1 MTTPINS
8 RKCESAL
15 KHIQDVVRSILETTS
30 WQDAVRSISWPHTIY
45 LGELEEQQELRSA
58 YDDAVTQYNHA
69 VTIAKSLAAKYQIKK
84 SAFERKNESF
94 KATGQINLSRLANYK
109 TSDEIFHNKLNVRQA
124 SNHGLV
130 VILDISK
137 SMRSKIKFL
146 AMQFLITAL
155 YSKYAKIN
163 SEIYAFTS
171 KDKAIEIMP
180 LVDRSTSI
188 AKIRELFFSM
198 HISNITENSYKMH
211 LLRCHSSADEL
222 QILGTHRKIQNVSL
236 FAGRMGSTPLT
247 QAKIFA
253 YHRAMHMKSL
263 GIENVSVTFVT
274 DGDATDSHAAGT
286 GTSTITCPYSRR
298 AFNIN
303 RSNVLQTF
311 NKMMRLQNIK
321 VFNIFVTKTGN
332 RRCDLRDTILNYCAG
347 LDVDSTLIEKVN
359 ALQTE
364 NDAIAVEELLGYNIF
379 YAITCNPK
387 EDKRKS
393 KNTKAILE
401 KTLKEVKAF
410 SVLGEHL
417 NTTVCQDFS

>member
-15 KHIQDVVRSILETTS
+15 KHIQDVVQTTPMMDVLLS
-30 WQDAVRSISWPHTIY
+30 LPLSRTSY
-45 LGELEEQQELRSA
+45 LEEHQELRSA

-124 SNHGLV
+124 GNHGLV
-130 VILDISK
+130 VILDISQ
-137 SMRSKIKFL
+137 SMHGKIKFL

-171 KDKAIEIMP
+171 RNKVIEIMP
-180 LVDRSTSI
+180 LVDQSTSI

-198 HISNITENSYKMH
+198 HISNITENSYI
-211 LLRCHSSADEL
+211 LTDIADA
-222 QILGTHRKIQNVSL
+222 GKIQNTSL
-236 FAGRMGSTPLT
+236 FAERMGSTPLT

-253 YHRAMHMKSL
+253 YHRAMRMKSL

-274 DGDATDSHAAGT
+274 DGDATDSHAASG
-286 GTSTITCPYSRR
+286 TITCPYSRR

-321 VFNIFVTKTGN
+321 VFNIFVAKTCRQRN
-332 RRCDLRDTILNYCAG
+332 LRDTILNYCAG
-347 LDVDSTLIEKVN
+347 LDVDSALIEKVN
-359 ALQTE
+359 ALQAE
-364 NDAIAVEELLGYNIF
+364 NDAIAVEELVGYNVF
-379 YAITCNPK
+379 YAISCNPK
-387 EDKRKS
+387 ENKRES
-393 KNTKAILE
+393 KNAKAILE
-401 KTLKEVKAF
+401 KTLKEVRAF

>member
-15 KHIQDVVRSILETTS
+15 KHIQDV
-30 WQDAVRSISWPHTIY
+30 ARSISWPTNTTY
-45 LGELEEQQELRSA
+45 QQELHSA

-130 VILDISK
+130 VILDISR
-137 SMRSKIKFL
+137 SMRGKIEFL

-171 KDKAIEIMP
+171 RDKDIEIMP
-180 LVDRSTSI
+180 LVDLSTSI

-198 HISNITENSYKMH
+198 HISNITEDRHKMQ
-211 LLRCHSSADEL
+211 LLHSRSSADKLTDIIGAE
-222 QILGTHRKIQNVSL
+222 KIQNVSL
-236 FAGRMGSTPLT
+236 FAGRMGNTPLT

-274 DGDATDSHAAGT
+274 DGEATDSIGAIG
-286 GTSTITCPYSRR
+286 GGTITCPYSRR

-303 RSNVLQTF
+303 ASNVLQTF
-311 NKMMRLQNIK
+311 NTMMRLQNIK
-321 VFNIFVTKTGN
+321 VFNIFVTRTGGKGGRN
-332 RRCDLRDTILNYCAG
+332 LRNTILNYFDG
-347 LDVDSTLIEKVN
+347 LDVDSALIEKVN

-364 NDAIAVEELLGYNIF
+364 NDAIAVEELLGYNVF

-387 EDKRKS
+387 ENKRES

>member
-1 MTTPINS
+1 MTTLINS
-8 RKCESAL
+8 RKCESTL
-15 KHIQDVVRSILETTS
+15 KHIQDVLLSLPLSRTPYI
-30 WQDAVRSISWPHTIY
+30 
-45 LGELEEQQELRSA
+45 EEHQELRSA

-124 SNHGLV
+124 GNHGLV
-130 VILDISK
+130 VILDISQ
-137 SMRSKIKFL
+137 SMYSKIKFL

-171 KDKAIEIMP
+171 INKDIEIMP
-180 LVDRSTSI
+180 LVDQSTSI

-198 HISNITENSYKMH
+198 HISNITETENSYK
-211 LLRCHSSADEL
+211 LTVIADV
-222 QILGTHRKIQNVSL
+222 GKIQNTSL
-236 FAGRMGSTPLT
+236 FGRRMGSTPLT

-274 DGDATDSHAAGT
+274 DGEATDLHAASG
-286 GTSTITCPYSRR
+286 GGTITCPYSRR

-303 RSNVLQTF
+303 ESNVLQTF

-321 VFNIFVTKTGN
+321 VFNIFVAKTSRQRN
-332 RRCDLRDTILNYCAG
+332 LRDTILNYCAG
-347 LDVDSTLIEKVN
+347 LDVDSALIEKVN
-359 ALQTE
+359 ALQAE
-364 NDAIAVEELLGYNIF
+364 NDAIAVEELVGYNVF
-379 YAITCNPK
+379 YAISCNPK
-387 EDKRKS
+387 ENKRES
-393 KNTKAILE
+393 KNVKAILE

-417 NTTVCQDFS
+417 NATVCQDFS

>member
-8 RKCESAL
+8 RKCESTL
-15 KHIQDVVRSILETTS
+15 KHIQDVLLSLPLSRTPYI
-30 WQDAVRSISWPHTIY
+30 
-45 LGELEEQQELRSA
+45 EEHQELRSA

-124 SNHGLV
+124 GNHGLV
-130 VILDISK
+130 VILDISQ
-137 SMRSKIKFL
+137 SMCGKLKFL

-171 KDKAIEIMP
+171 INKDIEIMP
-180 LVDRSTSI
+180 LVDQSTSI

-198 HISNITENSYKMH
+198 HISNITENSYI
-211 LLRCHSSADEL
+211 LTNIADA
-222 QILGTHRKIQNVSL
+222 GKIQNTSL

-253 YHRAMHMKSL
+253 YHRAMRMKSL

-274 DGDATDSHAAGT
+274 DGEATDLYAASG
-286 GTSTITCPYSRR
+286 GGTITCPYSRR

-303 RSNVLQTF
+303 ESNVLQTF

-321 VFNIFVTKTGN
+321 VFNIFVAKTSRQRN
-332 RRCDLRDTILNYCAG
+332 LRDTILNYCAG
-347 LDVDSTLIEKVN
+347 LDVDSALIEKVN
-359 ALQTE
+359 ALQAE
-364 NDAIAVEELLGYNIF
+364 NDAIAVEELVGYNVF
-379 YAITCNPK
+379 YAISCNPK
-387 EDKRKS
+387 ENKRES
-393 KNTKAILE
+393 KNVKAILE

-417 NTTVCQDFS
+417 NATVCQDFS

>member
-8 RKCESAL
+8 RKCESTL
-15 KHIQDVVRSILETTS
+15 KHIQDVLLSLPLSSTRYI
-30 WQDAVRSISWPHTIY
+30 
-45 LGELEEQQELRSA
+45 EEHQELRSA

-124 SNHGLV
+124 GNHGLV
-130 VILDISK
+130 VILDISQ
-137 SMRSKIKFL
+137 SMYSKIKFL

-171 KDKAIEIMP
+171 INKDIEIMP
-180 LVDRSTSI
+180 LVDQSTSI

-198 HISNITENSYKMH
+198 HISNITETENSYK
-211 LLRCHSSADEL
+211 LTVIADV
-222 QILGTHRKIQNVSL
+222 GKIQNTSL
-236 FAGRMGSTPLT
+236 FGRRMGSTPLT

-274 DGDATDSHAAGT
+274 DGEATDLHAASG
-286 GTSTITCPYSRR
+286 GGTITCPYSRR

-303 RSNVLQTF
+303 ESNVLQTF

-321 VFNIFVTKTGN
+321 VFNIFVAKTSRQRN
-332 RRCDLRDTILNYCAG
+332 LRDTILNYCAG
-347 LDVDSTLIEKVN
+347 LDVDSALIEKVN
-359 ALQTE
+359 ALQAE
-364 NDAIAVEELLGYNIF
+364 NDAIAVEELVGYNVF
-379 YAITCNPK
+379 YAISCNPK
-387 EDKRKS
+387 ENKRES
-393 KNTKAILE
+393 KNVKAILQ

-417 NTTVCQDFS
+417 NATVCQDFS

>member
-15 KHIQDVVRSILETTS
+15 KHIQDVVRSI
-30 WQDAVRSISWPHTIY
+30 SWPHTSY
-45 LGELEEQQELRSA
+45 LEEQQELRSA

-130 VILDISK
+130 VILDISQ
-137 SMRSKIKFL
+137 SMRGKIDFL

-171 KDKAIEIMP
+171 RDKNIEIMP
-180 LVDRSTSI
+180 LVDQSTSI

-198 HISNITENSYKMH
+198 HISNITENSYKLQ
-211 LLRCHSSADEL
+211 LLRSHSSADKL
-222 QILGTHRKIQNVSL
+222 TDITDAGKIQNTSL

-253 YHRAMHMKSL
+253 YHRAMHMKLL

-274 DGDATDSHAAGT
+274 DGKATDSNAANGGGT
-286 GTSTITCPYSRR
+286 IMCPYSRR

-303 RSNVLQTF
+303 GSNVLQTF

-321 VFNIFVTKTGN
+321 VFNIFVAKTGRQCN
-332 RRCDLRDTILNYCAG
+332 LRDTILNYCAG
-347 LDVDSTLIEKVN
+347 LDVDSALIEKVN

-364 NDAIAVEELLGYNIF
+364 NDAIAVEELLGYNVF

-387 EDKRKS
+387 ENKRES

>member
-15 KHIQDVVRSILETTS
+15 KHIQDVVQTTPMMDVLRSLPLSHTS
-30 WQDAVRSISWPHTIY
+30 Y
-45 LGELEEQQELRSA
+45 LEEHQELRSA

-124 SNHGLV
+124 GNHGLV
-130 VILDISK
+130 VILDISQ
-137 SMRSKIKFL
+137 SMHGKIKFL

-171 KDKAIEIMP
+171 RNKDIEIMP
-180 LVDRSTSI
+180 LVDQSTSI
-188 AKIRELFFSM
+188 ANIRELFFSM
-198 HISNITENSYKMH
+198 HISNITENSYI
-211 LLRCHSSADEL
+211 LANIADA
-222 QILGTHRKIQNVSL
+222 GKIQNTSL
-236 FAGRMGSTPLT
+236 FAERMGSTPLT

-253 YHRAMHMKSL
+253 YHRAMRMKSL

-274 DGDATDSHAAGT
+274 DGDATDSHRASG
-286 GTSTITCPYSRR
+286 TITCPYSRR

-321 VFNIFVTKTGN
+321 VFNIFVAKTCRQRN
-332 RRCDLRDTILNYCAG
+332 LRDTILNYCAG
-347 LDVDSTLIEKVN
+347 LDVDSALIEKVN
-359 ALQTE
+359 ALQSE
-364 NDAIAVEELLGYNIF
+364 NDAIAVEELVGYNVF
-379 YAITCNPK
+379 YAISCNPK
-387 EDKRKS
+387 ENKRES
-393 KNTKAILE
+393 KNAKAILE

>member
-15 KHIQDVVRSILETTS
+15 KHIQDVVQTTPMMDVLLS
-30 WQDAVRSISWPHTIY
+30 LPMYHASYR
-45 LGELEEQQELRSA
+45 EEHQELRSA

-94 KATGQINLSRLANYK
+94 KATGQINRSRLANYK

-124 SNHGLV
+124 GNHGLV
-130 VILDISK
+130 VILDISQ
-137 SMRSKIKFL
+137 SMHGKIKFL

-171 KDKAIEIMP
+171 RNKDIEIMP
-180 LVDRSTSI
+180 LVDQSTSI

-198 HISNITENSYKMH
+198 HISNITENQYA
-211 LLRCHSSADEL
+211 LANIADA
-222 QILGTHRKIQNVSL
+222 GKIQNTSL
-236 FAGRMGSTPLT
+236 FAERMGSTPLT

-253 YHRAMHMKSL
+253 YHRAMRMKSL

-274 DGDATDSHAAGT
+274 DGEATDSRAAKG
-286 GTSTITCPYSRR
+286 GTITCPYSRR

-303 RSNVLQTF
+303 HSNVLQTL

-321 VFNIFVTKTGN
+321 VFNIFVAKTCRQRN
-332 RRCDLRDTILNYCAG
+332 LRDTILNYCAG
-347 LDVDSTLIEKVN
+347 LDVDSALIEKVN
-359 ALQTE
+359 ALRAE
-364 NDAIAVEELLGYNIF
+364 NDAIAVEELMGYNVF
-379 YAITCNPK
+379 YAISCNPK
-387 EDKRKS
+387 ENKRES
-393 KNTKAILE
+393 KNVKAILE

>member
-15 KHIQDVVRSILETTS
+15 KHIQDVVRSIS
-30 WQDAVRSISWPHTIY
+30 WHHSSYR
-45 LGELEEQQELRSA
+45 EEQQELRSA

-137 SMRSKIKFL
+137 SMRGKIKFL

-171 KDKAIEIMP
+171 RYKDIEIMP
-180 LVDRSTSI
+180 LVDRSTPI

-198 HISNITENSYKMH
+198 HISNITENSYKLW
-211 LLRCHSSADEL
+211 LLHTHSSADKL
-222 QILGTHRKIQNVSL
+222 SDITDARKIQNVSL

-274 DGDATDSHAAGT
+274 DGHATDSNAASGGGGT
-286 GTSTITCPYSRR
+286 ATTITCPYSRR

-303 RSNVLQTF
+303 SSNVLQTF

-321 VFNIFVTKTGN
+321 VFNIFVTETCN
-332 RRCDLRDTILNYCAG
+332 RRCDLRDTILTYCAG

-387 EDKRKS
+387 EDKRAS

>member
-15 KHIQDVVRSILETTS
+15 KHIQDV
-30 WQDAVRSISWPHTIY
+30 ARSISWPTNTTY
-45 LGELEEQQELRSA
+45 QQELHSA

-130 VILDISK
+130 VILDISR
-137 SMRSKIKFL
+137 SMRGKIDFL

-171 KDKAIEIMP
+171 RDKDIEIMP
-180 LVDRSTSI
+180 LVDLSTSI

-198 HISNITENSYKMH
+198 HISNITEDRHKMQ
-211 LLRCHSSADEL
+211 LLHSRSSADKL
-222 QILGTHRKIQNVSL
+222 TDIIGAGKIQNVSL
-236 FAGRMGSTPLT
+236 FAGRMGNTPLT

-274 DGDATDSHAAGT
+274 DGEATDSIGAIG
-286 GTSTITCPYSRR
+286 GGTITCPYSRR

-303 RSNVLQTF
+303 ASNVLQTF
-311 NKMMRLQNIK
+311 NAMMRLQNIK
-321 VFNIFVTKTGN
+321 VFNIFVTRTGGN
-332 RRCDLRDTILNYCAG
+332 RRCNLRDTILNYCDG
-347 LDVDSTLIEKVN
+347 LDVDSALIEKVN

-364 NDAIAVEELLGYNIF
+364 NDAISVEELLGYNVF

-387 EDKRKS
+387 ENKRES

>member
-15 KHIQDVVRSILETTS
+15 KHIQDVVRSIS
-30 WQDAVRSISWPHTIY
+30 WRHSTY
-45 LGELEEQQELRSA
+45 REEQQELRSA

-69 VTIAKSLAAKYQIKK
+69 VTIAKQLAAKYQIKK

-94 KATGQINLSRLANYK
+94 KATGQINLARLANYK

-137 SMRSKIKFL
+137 SMRGKIKFL

-171 KDKAIEIMP
+171 RDKDIEIMP

-198 HISNITENSYKMH
+198 HISNITEYSYKLW
-211 LLRCHSSADEL
+211 LLHSHPSADKL
-222 QILGTHRKIQNVSL
+222 TDITDAGKIQNVSL

-274 DGDATDSHAAGT
+274 DGHATDSNAARRYGT
-286 GTSTITCPYSRR
+286 TTTITCPYSRR

-303 RSNVLQTF
+303 SSNVLQTF

-321 VFNIFVTKTGN
+321 VFNIFVTTTDKH
-332 RRCDLRDTILNYCAG
+332 RCDLRDTILNYCAG
-347 LDVDSTLIEKVN
+347 LDVDSTLIGKVN
-359 ALQTE
+359 VLQTE
-364 NDAIAVEELLGYNIF
+364 NDAIAVEELLGYNVF
-379 YAITCNPK
+379 YAISCNPK

>member
-15 KHIQDVVRSILETTS
+15 KHIQDVVQTTPMRDVLLS
-30 WQDAVRSISWPHTIY
+30 LPLSRTSY
-45 LGELEEQQELRSA
+45 LEEHQELRSA

-109 TSDEIFHNKLNVRQA
+109 TSNEIFHNKLNVRQA
-124 SNHGLV
+124 GNHGLV
-130 VILDISK
+130 VILDISH
-137 SMRSKIKFL
+137 SMQGKIKFL

-171 KDKAIEIMP
+171 VNKDIEIMP
-180 LVDRSTSI
+180 LVDQSTSI

-198 HISNITENSYKMH
+198 HISNITENPYE
-211 LLRCHSSADEL
+211 LTDIADA
-222 QILGTHRKIQNVSL
+222 GKIQNTSL
-236 FAGRMGSTPLT
+236 FAERMGTTPLT

-253 YHRAMHMKSL
+253 YHRAMRMKSL

-274 DGDATDSHAAGT
+274 DGEATDSHAASG
-286 GTSTITCPYSRR
+286 GGTITCPYSRR

-303 RSNVLQTF
+303 GSNVLQTL

-321 VFNIFVTKTGN
+321 VFNIFVAKTCRQRN
-332 RRCDLRDTILNYCAG
+332 LRDTILYYCAG
-347 LDVDSTLIEKVN
+347 LDVDSALIEKVN
-359 ALQTE
+359 ALQAE
-364 NDAIAVEELLGYNIF
+364 NDAIAVEELVGYNVF
-379 YAITCNPK
+379 YAISCNPK
-387 EDKRKS
+387 ENKRES
-393 KNTKAILE
+393 KNAKAILE

>member
-15 KHIQDVVRSILETTS
+15 KHIQDVVQTTPMMDALRSLPLSHTS
-30 WQDAVRSISWPHTIY
+30 Y
-45 LGELEEQQELRSA
+45 LEEHQELRSA

-124 SNHGLV
+124 GNHGLV
-130 VILDISK
+130 VILDISQ
-137 SMRSKIKFL
+137 SMHGKIKFL

-171 KDKAIEIMP
+171 RNKDIEIMP
-180 LVDRSTSI
+180 LVDQSTSI

-198 HISNITENSYKMH
+198 HISNITENSY
-211 LLRCHSSADEL
+211 
-222 QILGTHRKIQNVSL
+222 ILTNIVDAGKIQNTSL
-236 FAGRMGSTPLT
+236 FAERMGSTPLT

-253 YHRAMHMKSL
+253 YHRAMRMKSL

-274 DGDATDSHAAGT
+274 DGDATDSHRASG
-286 GTSTITCPYSRR
+286 TITCPYSRR

-321 VFNIFVTKTGN
+321 VFNIFVAKTCRQRN
-332 RRCDLRDTILNYCAG
+332 LRDTILNYCAG
-347 LDVDSTLIEKVN
+347 LDVDSALIEKVN
-359 ALQTE
+359 ALQSE
-364 NDAIAVEELLGYNIF
+364 NDAIAVEELVGYNVF
-379 YAITCNPK
+379 YAISCNPK
-387 EDKRKS
+387 ENKRES
-393 KNTKAILE
+393 KNAKAILE

>member
-15 KHIQDVVRSILETTS
+15 KHIQDVVRSIS
-30 WQDAVRSISWPHTIY
+30 WYHISY
-45 LGELEEQQELRSA
+45 REEQQELRSA
-58 YDDAVTQYNHA
+58 YNDAVSAYNHA

-130 VILDISK
+130 VILDISR
-137 SMRSKIKFL
+137 SMRGKIKFL

-171 KDKAIEIMP
+171 RNKDIEIMP

-198 HISNITENSYKMH
+198 HISNITENSHKLW
-211 LLRCHSSADEL
+211 LLCNHPSADKL
-222 QILGTHRKIQNVSL
+222 TDITDAGKMQNVSL
-236 FAGRMGSTPLT
+236 FAWRMGSTPLI

-274 DGDATDSHAAGT
+274 DGHATDSHHAASGGGT
-286 GTSTITCPYSRR
+286 TITCPYSRR

-303 RSNVLQTF
+303 GSNVLQTF

-321 VFNIFVTKTGN
+321 VFNIFVTTTDN
-332 RRCDLRDTILNYCAG
+332 RRHDLRDTILNYCAG

-359 ALQTE
+359 AIQTE
-364 NDAIAVEELLGYNIF
+364 KNDAIAVEELFGYNIF

-387 EDKRKS
+387 ENKRES
-393 KNTKAILE
+393 KNAKAILE

>member
-15 KHIQDVVRSILETTS
+15 KHIQDV
-30 WQDAVRSISWPHTIY
+30 ARSISWPTNTTY
-45 LGELEEQQELRSA
+45 QQELHSA

-130 VILDISK
+130 VILDISR
-137 SMRSKIKFL
+137 SMRGKIDFL

-171 KDKAIEIMP
+171 RDKDIEIMP
-180 LVDRSTSI
+180 LVDLSTSI

-198 HISNITENSYKMH
+198 HISNITEDRHKMQ
-211 LLRCHSSADEL
+211 LLHSRSSADKL
-222 QILGTHRKIQNVSL
+222 TDIIGAGKIQNVSL
-236 FAGRMGSTPLT
+236 FAGRMGNTPLT

-274 DGDATDSHAAGT
+274 DGEATDSIGAIG
-286 GTSTITCPYSRR
+286 GGTITCPYSRR

-303 RSNVLQTF
+303 ASNVLQTF
-311 NKMMRLQNIK
+311 NAMMRLQNIK
-321 VFNIFVTKTGN
+321 VFNIFVTRTGGN
-332 RRCDLRDTILNYCAG
+332 RRCNLRDTILNYCDG
-347 LDVDSTLIEKVN
+347 LDVDSALIEKVN

-364 NDAIAVEELLGYNIF
+364 NDAIAVEELLGYNVF

-387 EDKRKS
+387 ENKRES

>member
-15 KHIQDVVRSILETTS
+15 KHIQDVVLSTS
-30 WQDAVRSISWPHTIY
+30 WHHISY
-45 LGELEEQQELRSA
+45 REEQQELRSA
-58 YDDAVTQYNHA
+58 YDDAVTQYNRA
-69 VTIAKSLAAKYQIKK
+69 MTIAKSLAAKYQIKK

-130 VILDISK
+130 VILDISR
-137 SMRSKIKFL
+137 SMRDKIKFL

-171 KDKAIEIMP
+171 EINARDKDIEIMP

-198 HISNITENSYKMH
+198 HISNITENSHKLW
-211 LLRCHSSADEL
+211 LLRDHSSADKL
-222 QILGTHRKIQNVSL
+222 TDITDAGKIQNVSL

-274 DGDATDSHAAGT
+274 DGHATDSNTASCGGT
-286 GTSTITCPYSRR
+286 TTITCPYSRR

-303 RSNVLQTF
+303 GSNVLKTF

-321 VFNIFVTKTGN
+321 VFNIFVTTTHN
-332 RRCDLRDTILNYCAG
+332 HRRNLRDAILIYCAG

-359 ALQTE
+359 NALQKE
-364 NDAIAVEELLGYNIF
+364 NDAIAVEELLDYNIF

-387 EDKRKS
+387 EGKRES

>member
-15 KHIQDVVRSILETTS
+15 KHIQDVVQTTPMRDVLLS
-30 WQDAVRSISWPHTIY
+30 LPLSYTSY
-45 LGELEEQQELRSA
+45 LEEHQELRSA

-124 SNHGLV
+124 GNHGLV
-130 VILDISK
+130 VILDIST
-137 SMRSKIKFL
+137 SMHSKIKFL

-171 KDKAIEIMP
+171 STSRNKDIKIMP
-180 LVDRSTSI
+180 LVDQSTPI

-198 HISNITENSYKMH
+198 HISNITENSYE
-211 LLRCHSSADEL
+211 LTAIADA
-222 QILGTHRKIQNVSL
+222 GKIQNTSL

-253 YHRAMHMKSL
+253 YHRAMRMKSL
-263 GIENVSVTFVT
+263 GIESVSVTFVT
-274 DGDATDSHAAGT
+274 DGEATDSRAARG
-286 GTSTITCPYSRR
+286 GGTITCPYSRR

-303 RSNVLQTF
+303 ASNVLQTF

-321 VFNIFVTKTGN
+321 VFNIFVAKTCSQRN
-332 RRCDLRDTILNYCAG
+332 LRDTILNYCAG
-347 LDVDSTLIEKVN
+347 LDVDSALIEKVN
-359 ALQTE
+359 ALQAE
-364 NDAIAVEELLGYNIF
+364 NDAIAVEELVDYNVF
-379 YAITCNPK
+379 YAISCNPK
-387 EDKRKS
+387 ENKRES
-393 KNTKAILE
+393 KNAKAILE

>member
-15 KHIQDVVRSILETTS
+15 KHIQDV
-30 WQDAVRSISWPHTIY
+30 ARSISWPTNTTY
-45 LGELEEQQELRSA
+45 QQELHSA

-130 VILDISK
+130 VILDISR
-137 SMRSKIKFL
+137 SMRGKIEFL

-171 KDKAIEIMP
+171 RDKDIEIMP
-180 LVDRSTSI
+180 LVDLSTSI

-198 HISNITENSYKMH
+198 HISNITEDRHKMQ
-211 LLRCHSSADEL
+211 LLHSRSSADKLTDIIGAE
-222 QILGTHRKIQNVSL
+222 KIQNVSL
-236 FAGRMGSTPLT
+236 FAGRMGNTPLT

-274 DGDATDSHAAGT
+274 DGEATDSIGAIG
-286 GTSTITCPYSRR
+286 GGTITCPYSRR

-303 RSNVLQTF
+303 ASNVLQTF
-311 NKMMRLQNIK
+311 NTMMRLQNIK
-321 VFNIFVTKTGN
+321 VFNIFVTRTGGKGGRN
-332 RRCDLRDTILNYCAG
+332 LRDTILNYFDG
-347 LDVDSTLIEKVN
+347 LDVDSALIEKVN

-364 NDAIAVEELLGYNIF
+364 NDAIAVEELLGYNVF

-387 EDKRKS
+387 ENKRES

>member
-1 MTTPINS
+1 MNKVTSMTTPINS

-15 KHIQDVVRSILETTS
+15 KHIQDVVRSIS
-30 WQDAVRSISWPHTIY
+30 WDHVSHR
-45 LGELEEQQELRSA
+45 EEQQELRSA

-130 VILDISK
+130 VILDISH
-137 SMRSKIKFL
+137 SMRGKIKFL

-171 KDKAIEIMP
+171 RDKDIEIMP
-180 LVDRSTSI
+180 LVDRSTPI

-198 HISNITENSYKMH
+198 HISNITENSHKLW
-211 LLRCHSSADEL
+211 LLHSHSSADKL
-222 QILGTHRKIQNVSL
+222 TDIADAGKIQNVSL

-274 DGDATDSHAAGT
+274 DGHATDSHAASAG
-286 GTSTITCPYSRR
+286 GTITCPYSRR

-303 RSNVLQTF
+303 SSNVLQTF

-321 VFNIFVTKTGN
+321 VFNIFVTKTSN
-332 RRCDLRDTILNYCAG
+332 RRCDLRDTILTYCAG
-347 LDVDSTLIEKVN
+347 LNVDSTLIEKVN
-359 ALQTE
+359 ALQKE
-364 NDAIAVEELLGYNIF
+364 NDAIAVEELLDYNVF
-379 YAITCNPK
+379 YAISCNPK
-387 EDKRKS
+387 EGKRES

>member
-15 KHIQDVVRSILETTS
+15 KHIQDVVRSI
-30 WQDAVRSISWPHTIY
+30 SWPHTSY
-45 LGELEEQQELRSA
+45 LKEQQELRSA

-94 KATGQINLSRLANYK
+94 KATGQINLSRLANYR

-137 SMRSKIKFL
+137 SMRSKIDFL

-171 KDKAIEIMP
+171 RNNDIDIMP
-180 LVDRSTSI
+180 LVDQSTSI

-198 HISNITENSYKMH
+198 RISNITEDRYKLR
-211 LLRCHSSADEL
+211 LLHGHSSADKL
-222 QILGTHRKIQNVSL
+222 TDIIGAGKIQNTSL
-236 FAGRMGSTPLT
+236 FAERMGSTPLT

-274 DGDATDSHAAGT
+274 DGLATDSNAASGGGT
-286 GTSTITCPYSRR
+286 IMCPYSRR

-303 RSNVLQTF
+303 GSNVLQTF

-321 VFNIFVTKTGN
+321 VFNIFVAKTGRYCN
-332 RRCDLRDTILNYCAG
+332 LRDTILIYCAG
-347 LDVDSTLIEKVN
+347 LDVDSALIEKVN

-364 NDAIAVEELLGYNIF
+364 NDAIAVEELLGYNVF

-387 EDKRKS
+387 ENKRES

>member
-15 KHIQDVVRSILETTS
+15 KHIQDVVRSE
-30 WQDAVRSISWPHTIY
+30 SWPHNLY
-45 LGELEEQQELRSA
+45 YQEQHELRSA

-69 VTIAKSLAAKYQIKK
+69 MTIAKSLAAKYQIKK

-94 KATGQINLSRLANYK
+94 KASGQINRSRLANYK

-130 VILDISK
+130 VILDISH
-137 SMRSKIKFL
+137 SMEDKINFL

-155 YSKYAKIN
+155 YSKYAKIS

-171 KDKAIEIMP
+171 RDGNIEIMP
-180 LVDRSTSI
+180 LVDPSTSI

-198 HISNITENSYKMH
+198 HISNITENSYKRY
-211 LLRCHSSADEL
+211 LLQGHPSADKL
-222 QILGTHRKIQNVSL
+222 SYITDAATIQNTSL
-236 FAGRMGSTPLT
+236 FAGRMGSTPLI

-274 DGDATDSHAAGT
+274 DGEATDSNYNIG
-286 GTSTITCPYSRR
+286 GTITCPYSRR

-303 RSNVLQTF
+303 DSNVLQTF

-321 VFNIFVTKTGN
+321 VFNIFVTERGKRGCN
-332 RRCDLRDTILNYCAG
+332 LRNTILSYCAG
-347 LDVDSTLIEKVN
+347 LDVDSALIEKVN
-359 ALQTE
+359 ALETE
-364 NDAIAVEELLGYNIF
+364 NDAIAVEELLDYNVF
-379 YAITCNPK
+379 YAITFNPK
-387 EDKRKS
+387 EDKRGS
-393 KNTKAILE
+393 KNAKAILE
-401 KTLKEVKAF
+401 KTLKEVRAF

>member
-15 KHIQDVVRSILETTS
+15 KHIQDVVQTTPMMDVLRSLPLSRTS
-30 WQDAVRSISWPHTIY
+30 Y
-45 LGELEEQQELRSA
+45 LEEHQELRSA

-124 SNHGLV
+124 GNHGLV
-130 VILDISK
+130 VILDISQ
-137 SMRSKIKFL
+137 SMQGKIKFL

-171 KDKAIEIMP
+171 RHKDIEIMP
-180 LVDRSTSI
+180 LVDQSTPI

-198 HISNITENSYKMH
+198 HISNITENPYY
-211 LLRCHSSADEL
+211 LRNIADA
-222 QILGTHRKIQNVSL
+222 GKIQNTSL
-236 FAGRMGSTPLT
+236 FADRMGTTPLT

-253 YHRAMHMKSL
+253 YHRAMRMKSL
-263 GIENVSVTFVT
+263 GIENVSVTFLT
-274 DGDATDSHAAGT
+274 DGKATDSCAVRG
-286 GTSTITCPYSRR
+286 GGTITCPYSRR

-321 VFNIFVTKTGN
+321 VFNIFVAKTSRQLN
-332 RRCDLRDTILNYCAG
+332 LRNIILNYCAG
-347 LDVDSTLIEKVN
+347 LDVDSALIEKVN
-359 ALQTE
+359 ALQAE
-364 NDAIAVEELLGYNIF
+364 NDAIAVEELVGYNVF
-379 YAITCNPK
+379 YAISCNPK
-387 EDKRKS
+387 ENKRES
-393 KNTKAILE
+393 KNAKAILE

>member
-15 KHIQDVVRSILETTS
+15 KHIQDVVQTTPMMDVLLS
-30 WQDAVRSISWPHTIY
+30 LPLSRTSY
-45 LGELEEQQELRSA
+45 LEEHQELRSA

-124 SNHGLV
+124 GNHGLV
-130 VILDISK
+130 VILDISQ
-137 SMRSKIKFL
+137 SMHGKIKFL

-171 KDKAIEIMP
+171 RNKDIEIMP
-180 LVDRSTSI
+180 LVDQSTSI

-198 HISNITENSYKMH
+198 HISNITENSY
-211 LLRCHSSADEL
+211 
-222 QILGTHRKIQNVSL
+222 ILTNIVDAGKIQNTSL
-236 FAGRMGSTPLT
+236 FAERMGSTPLT

-253 YHRAMHMKSL
+253 YHRAMRMKSL

-274 DGDATDSHAAGT
+274 DGDATDSHRASG
-286 GTSTITCPYSRR
+286 TITCPYSRR

-321 VFNIFVTKTGN
+321 VFNIFVAKTCRQRN
-332 RRCDLRDTILNYCAG
+332 LRDTILNYCAG
-347 LDVDSTLIEKVN
+347 LDVDSALIEKVN
-359 ALQTE
+359 ALQSE
-364 NDAIAVEELLGYNIF
+364 NDAIAVEELVGYNVF
-379 YAITCNPK
+379 YAISCNPK
-387 EDKRKS
+387 ENKRES
-393 KNTKAILE
+393 KNAKAILE

>member
-8 RKCESAL
+8 RKCESTL
-15 KHIQDVVRSILETTS
+15 KHIQDVVRSISCHHTS
-30 WQDAVRSISWPHTIY
+30 YR
-45 LGELEEQQELRSA
+45 EEQQELRSA

-130 VILDISK
+130 VILDISR
-137 SMRSKIKFL
+137 SMRNKIKFL
-146 AMQFLITAL
+146 AMQFLISAL

-171 KDKAIEIMP
+171 EIYALASRDKDIEIMP

-198 HISNITENSYKMH
+198 HISNITENSHKLW
-211 LLRCHSSADEL
+211 LLRGHSSADTL
-222 QILGTHRKIQNVSL
+222 TDITDAGKIQNVSL
-236 FAGRMGSTPLT
+236 FAGHMGSTPLT

-253 YHRAMHMKSL
+253 YHRAMHMKTL

-274 DGDATDSHAAGT
+274 DGHATDSNAASAGGT
-286 GTSTITCPYSRR
+286 TITCPYSRR

-303 RSNVLQTF
+303 GSNVLQTF

-321 VFNIFVTKTGN
+321 VFNIFVTTTCN

-359 ALQTE
+359 ALQKE
-364 NDAIAVEELLGYNIF
+364 NDAIAVEELLDYNVF
-379 YAITCNPK
+379 YAISYNPK
-387 EDKRKS
+387 GGKRES

>member
-1 MTTPINS
+1 MTTPINSRINS

-15 KHIQDVVRSILETTS
+15 KHIQDVVQTTPMMDVLLS
-30 WQDAVRSISWPHTIY
+30 LPLSHTSY
-45 LGELEEQQELRSA
+45 REEQQELRSA
-58 YDDAVTQYNHA
+58 YDDAVTQYNQA

-124 SNHGLV
+124 GNHGLV
-130 VILDISK
+130 VILDISQ
-137 SMRSKIKFL
+137 SMHGKIKFL

-171 KDKAIEIMP
+171 RNKDIEIMP
-180 LVDRSTSI
+180 LVDQSTSI

-198 HISNITENSYKMH
+198 HISNITENSY
-211 LLRCHSSADEL
+211 
-222 QILGTHRKIQNVSL
+222 ILTNIVDAGKIQNTSL
-236 FAGRMGSTPLT
+236 FAERMGSTPLT

-253 YHRAMHMKSL
+253 YHRAMRMKSL

-274 DGDATDSHAAGT
+274 DGDATDSHRASG
-286 GTSTITCPYSRR
+286 TITCPYSRR

-321 VFNIFVTKTGN
+321 VFNIFVAKTCRQRN
-332 RRCDLRDTILNYCAG
+332 LRDTILNYCAG
-347 LDVDSTLIEKVN
+347 LDVDSALIEKVN
-359 ALQTE
+359 ALQSE
-364 NDAIAVEELLGYNIF
+364 NDAIAVEELVGYNVF
-379 YAITCNPK
+379 YAISCNPK
-387 EDKRKS
+387 ENKRES
-393 KNTKAILE
+393 KNAKAILE

>member
-15 KHIQDVVRSILETTS
+15 KHIQDV
-30 WQDAVRSISWPHTIY
+30 ARSISWPTNTTY
-45 LGELEEQQELRSA
+45 QQELHSA

-130 VILDISK
+130 VILDISR
-137 SMRSKIKFL
+137 SMRGKIEFL

-171 KDKAIEIMP
+171 RDKDIEIMP
-180 LVDRSTSI
+180 LVDLSTSI

-198 HISNITENSYKMH
+198 HISNITEDRHKMQ
-211 LLRCHSSADEL
+211 LLHSRSSADKLTDIIGAE
-222 QILGTHRKIQNVSL
+222 KIQNVSL
-236 FAGRMGSTPLT
+236 FAGRMGNTPLT

-274 DGDATDSHAAGT
+274 DGEATDSIGAIG
-286 GTSTITCPYSRR
+286 GGTITCPYSRR

-303 RSNVLQTF
+303 ASNVLQTF
-311 NKMMRLQNIK
+311 NTMMRLQNIK
-321 VFNIFVTKTGN
+321 VFNIFVTRTGGKGGRN
-332 RRCDLRDTILNYCAG
+332 LRNTILNYFDG
-347 LDVDSTLIEKVN
+347 LDVDSALIEKVN

-364 NDAIAVEELLGYNIF
+364 NDAIAVEELLGYNVF
-379 YAITCNPK
+379 YGISCNPK
-387 EDKRKS
+387 ENKRES

>member
-15 KHIQDVVRSILETTS
+15 KHIQDVVRSIS
-30 WQDAVRSISWPHTIY
+30 WDHVSHR
-45 LGELEEQQELRSA
+45 EEQQELRSA

-130 VILDISK
+130 VILDISH
-137 SMRSKIKFL
+137 SMRGKIKFL

-171 KDKAIEIMP
+171 RDKDIEIMP
-180 LVDRSTSI
+180 LVDRSTPI

-198 HISNITENSYKMH
+198 HISNITENSHKLW
-211 LLRCHSSADEL
+211 LLHSHSSADKL
-222 QILGTHRKIQNVSL
+222 TDIADAGKIQNVSL

-274 DGDATDSHAAGT
+274 DGHATDSHAASAG
-286 GTSTITCPYSRR
+286 GTITCPYSRR

-303 RSNVLQTF
+303 SSNVLQTF

-321 VFNIFVTKTGN
+321 VFNIFVTKTSN
-332 RRCDLRDTILNYCAG
+332 RRCDLRDTILTYCAG
-347 LDVDSTLIEKVN
+347 LNVDSTLIEKVN
-359 ALQTE
+359 ALQKE
-364 NDAIAVEELLGYNIF
+364 NDAIAVEELLDYNVF
-379 YAITCNPK
+379 YAISCNPK
-387 EDKRKS
+387 EGKRES

>member
-1 MTTPINS
+1 MNKVTSMTTPINS

-15 KHIQDVVRSILETTS
+15 KHIQDVVRSIS
-30 WQDAVRSISWPHTIY
+30 WDHVSHR
-45 LGELEEQQELRSA
+45 EEQQELRSA

-130 VILDISK
+130 VILDISH
-137 SMRSKIKFL
+137 SMRGKIKFL

-171 KDKAIEIMP
+171 RDKDIEIMP
-180 LVDRSTSI
+180 LVDRSTPI

-198 HISNITENSYKMH
+198 HISNITENSHKLW
-211 LLRCHSSADEL
+211 LLHSHSSADKL
-222 QILGTHRKIQNVSL
+222 TDIADAGKIQNVSL

-274 DGDATDSHAAGT
+274 DGHATDSHAVSAGT
-286 GTSTITCPYSRR
+286 TITCPYSRR

-303 RSNVLQTF
+303 GSNVLQTF

-321 VFNIFVTKTGN
+321 VFNIFVTKTSN
-332 RRCDLRDTILNYCAG
+332 RRCDLRDTILTYCAG

-359 ALQTE
+359 AIQKE
-364 NDAIAVEELLGYNIF
+364 NEAIAVEELLGYNVF
-379 YAITCNPK
+379 YAISCNPK
-387 EDKRKS
+387 EGKRES
-393 KNTKAILE
+393 KNTKVILE

>member
-15 KHIQDVVRSILETTS
+15 KHIQDVVQTTPMMDVLRSLPLSHTS
-30 WQDAVRSISWPHTIY
+30 Y
-45 LGELEEQQELRSA
+45 LEEHQELRSA

-69 VTIAKSLAAKYQIKK
+69 CSIAKSLAAKYQIKK

-124 SNHGLV
+124 GNHGLV
-130 VILDISK
+130 VILDISQ
-137 SMRSKIKFL
+137 SMHGKIKFL

-171 KDKAIEIMP
+171 RNKDIEIMS
-180 LVDRSTSI
+180 LVDQSTSI

-198 HISNITENSYKMH
+198 HISNITENSYI
-211 LLRCHSSADEL
+211 LANIADA
-222 QILGTHRKIQNVSL
+222 GKIQNTSL
-236 FAGRMGSTPLT
+236 FAERMGSTPLT

-253 YHRAMHMKSL
+253 YHRAMRMKSL

-274 DGDATDSHAAGT
+274 DGDATDSHRASG
-286 GTSTITCPYSRR
+286 TITCPYSRR

-321 VFNIFVTKTGN
+321 VFNIFVAKTCRQRN
-332 RRCDLRDTILNYCAG
+332 LRDTILNYCAG
-347 LDVDSTLIEKVN
+347 LDVDSALIEKVN
-359 ALQTE
+359 ALQSE
-364 NDAIAVEELLGYNIF
+364 NDAIAVEELVGYNVF
-379 YAITCNPK
+379 YAISCNPK
-387 EDKRKS
+387 ENKRES
-393 KNTKAILE
+393 KNAKAILE

>member
-15 KHIQDVVRSILETTS
+15 KHIQDVVQTTPMMDVLRSLPLSHTS
-30 WQDAVRSISWPHTIY
+30 Y
-45 LGELEEQQELRSA
+45 LEEHQELRSA

-69 VTIAKSLAAKYQIKK
+69 VSIAKSLAAKYQIKK

-124 SNHGLV
+124 GNHGLV
-130 VILDISK
+130 VILDISQ
-137 SMRSKIKFL
+137 SMHGKIKFL

-171 KDKAIEIMP
+171 RNKDIEIMS
-180 LVDRSTSI
+180 LVDQSTSI

-198 HISNITENSYKMH
+198 HISNITENSYI
-211 LLRCHSSADEL
+211 LANIADA
-222 QILGTHRKIQNVSL
+222 GKIQNTSL
-236 FAGRMGSTPLT
+236 FAERMGSTPLT

-253 YHRAMHMKSL
+253 YHRAMRMKSL

-274 DGDATDSHAAGT
+274 DGDATDSHRASG
-286 GTSTITCPYSRR
+286 TITCPYSRR

-321 VFNIFVTKTGN
+321 VFNIFVAKTCRQRN
-332 RRCDLRDTILNYCAG
+332 LRDTILNYCAG
-347 LDVDSTLIEKVN
+347 LDVDSALIEKVN
-359 ALQTE
+359 ALQSE
-364 NDAIAVEELLGYNIF
+364 NDAIAVEELVGYNVF
-379 YAITCNPK
+379 YAISCNPK
-387 EDKRKS
+387 ENKRES
-393 KNTKAILE
+393 KNAKAILE

>member
-15 KHIQDVVRSILETTS
+15 KHIQDVVQTTPMMDVLLS
-30 WQDAVRSISWPHTIY
+30 LPLSRTSY
-45 LGELEEQQELRSA
+45 LEEHQELRSA

-69 VTIAKSLAAKYQIKK
+69 VTIAKSLAAKYQTKK

-94 KATGQINLSRLANYK
+94 KATGQINLSRLANYR
-109 TSDEIFHNKLNVRQA
+109 TSDEIFHNRLNVRQA
-124 SNHGLV
+124 GNHGLV
-130 VILDISK
+130 VILDISQ
-137 SMRSKIKFL
+137 SMHGKIKFL

-171 KDKAIEIMP
+171 RNKGIEIMP
-180 LVDRSTSI
+180 LVDQSTSI

-198 HISNITENSYKMH
+198 HVSNITENSYKLIH
-211 LLRCHSSADEL
+211 FADA
-222 QILGTHRKIQNVSL
+222 GKIQNTSL
-236 FAGRMGSTPLT
+236 FAGRMGTTPLT

-274 DGDATDSHAAGT
+274 DGEATDSPPASSG
-286 GTSTITCPYSRR
+286 GGTITCPYSRR

-303 RSNVLQTF
+303 GSNVLQTF

-321 VFNIFVTKTGN
+321 VFNIFVAKTCRQRN
-332 RRCDLRDTILNYCAG
+332 LRDRILNYCAG
-347 LDVDSTLIEKVN
+347 LDVDSALIEKVN
-359 ALQTE
+359 ALQAE
-364 NDAIAVEELLGYNIF
+364 NDAIAVEELVGYNVF
-379 YAITCNPK
+379 YAISCNPK
-387 EDKRKS
+387 ENKRES
-393 KNTKAILE
+393 KNAKAILE

-417 NTTVCQDFS
+417 NNTVCQDFS

>member
-8 RKCESAL
+8 RKCESVL
-15 KHIQDVVRSILETTS
+15 KHIQDVVQTTPMMDVLRSLPLSHTS
-30 WQDAVRSISWPHTIY
+30 Y
-45 LGELEEQQELRSA
+45 LEEHQELRSA

-124 SNHGLV
+124 GNHGLV
-130 VILDISK
+130 VILDISQ
-137 SMRSKIKFL
+137 SMHGKIKFL

-171 KDKAIEIMP
+171 RNKDIEIMP
-180 LVDRSTSI
+180 LVDQSTSI

-198 HISNITENSYKMH
+198 HISNITENPY
-211 LLRCHSSADEL
+211 
-222 QILGTHRKIQNVSL
+222 ILTDIVDAGKIQNTSL
-236 FAGRMGSTPLT
+236 FAERMGTTPLI

-253 YHRAMHMKSL
+253 YHRAMRMKSL

-274 DGDATDSHAAGT
+274 DGEATDSLPASSG
-286 GTSTITCPYSRR
+286 GTITCPYSRR

-303 RSNVLQTF
+303 GSNVLQTF

-321 VFNIFVTKTGN
+321 VFNIFVAKTSRQRN
-332 RRCDLRDTILNYCAG
+332 LRDTILNYCAG
-347 LDVDSTLIEKVN
+347 LDVDSALIEKVN
-359 ALQTE
+359 ALQAE
-364 NDAIAVEELLGYNIF
+364 NDAIGVEELVGYNVF
-379 YAITCNPK
+379 YAISCNPK
-387 EDKRKS
+387 ENKRES
-393 KNTKAILE
+393 KNAKAILE

>member
-8 RKCESAL
+8 RKCESVL
-15 KHIQDVVRSILETTS
+15 KHIQDVVQTTPMMDVLLS
-30 WQDAVRSISWPHTIY
+30 LPLSHTSY
-45 LGELEEQQELRSA
+45 LEEHQELRSA

-124 SNHGLV
+124 GNHGLV
-130 VILDISK
+130 VILDISQ
-137 SMRSKIKFL
+137 SMHGKIKFL

-171 KDKAIEIMP
+171 RNKDIEIMP
-180 LVDRSTSI
+180 LVDQSTSI

-198 HISNITENSYKMH
+198 HISNITENSYK
-211 LLRCHSSADEL
+211 LTDIADA
-222 QILGTHRKIQNVSL
+222 GKIQNTSL

-253 YHRAMHMKSL
+253 YHRAMRMKSL

-274 DGDATDSHAAGT
+274 DGAATDSHAASG
-286 GTSTITCPYSRR
+286 GGTITCPYSRR

-303 RSNVLQTF
+303 GSNVLQTF

-321 VFNIFVTKTGN
+321 VFNIFVAKTCRQRN
-332 RRCDLRDTILNYCAG
+332 LRDTILNYCAG
-347 LDVDSTLIEKVN
+347 LDVDSALIEKVN
-359 ALQTE
+359 ALQAE
-364 NDAIAVEELLGYNIF
+364 NDAIAVEELVGYNVF
-379 YAITCNPK
+379 YAISCNPK
-387 EDKRKS
+387 ENKRES
-393 KNTKAILE
+393 KNAKAILE

>member
-15 KHIQDVVRSILETTS
+15 KHIQDVVQTTPMMDVLLS
-30 WQDAVRSISWPHTIY
+30 LPLSHTSY
-45 LGELEEQQELRSA
+45 LEEHQELRSA

-124 SNHGLV
+124 GNHGLV
-130 VILDISK
+130 VILDISQ
-137 SMRSKIKFL
+137 SMHGKIKFL

-171 KDKAIEIMP
+171 RNKDIEIMP
-180 LVDRSTSI
+180 LVDQSTSI

-198 HISNITENSYKMH
+198 HISNITENSY
-211 LLRCHSSADEL
+211 
-222 QILGTHRKIQNVSL
+222 ILTNIVDAGKIQNTSL
-236 FAGRMGSTPLT
+236 FAERMGSTPLT

-253 YHRAMHMKSL
+253 YHRAMRMKSL

-274 DGDATDSHAAGT
+274 DGEATDSHRASG
-286 GTSTITCPYSRR
+286 TITCPYSRR

-321 VFNIFVTKTGN
+321 VFNIFVAKTCRQRN
-332 RRCDLRDTILNYCAG
+332 LRDTILNYCAG
-347 LDVDSTLIEKVN
+347 LDVDSALIEKVN
-359 ALQTE
+359 ALQSE
-364 NDAIAVEELLGYNIF
+364 NDAIAVEELVGYNVF
-379 YAITCNPK
+379 YAISCNPK
-387 EDKRKS
+387 ENKRES
-393 KNTKAILE
+393 KNAKAILE

>member
-15 KHIQDVVRSILETTS
+15 KHIQDVVRSTS
-30 WQDAVRSISWPHTIY
+30 WHHVSYR
-45 LGELEEQQELRSA
+45 EEQQELRSA

-130 VILDISK
+130 VILDISR
-137 SMRSKIKFL
+137 SMRGKIKFL

-171 KDKAIEIMP
+171 RDKDIEIMP
-180 LVDRSTSI
+180 LVDRSTPI

-198 HISNITENSYKMH
+198 HISNITENSCKLW
-211 LLRCHSSADEL
+211 LLHSHSSADKL
-222 QILGTHRKIQNVSL
+222 TDIADAGKIQNVSL

-274 DGDATDSHAAGT
+274 DGHATDYGASVGGT
-286 GTSTITCPYSRR
+286 TITCPYSRR

-303 RSNVLQTF
+303 SSNVLQTF

-321 VFNIFVTKTGN
+321 VFNIFVTETSN
-332 RRCDLRDTILNYCAG
+332 RRCDLRDTLLNYCAG

-387 EDKRKS
+387 ENKRES

>member
-15 KHIQDVVRSILETTS
+15 KHIQDVVQTTPMMDVLLS
-30 WQDAVRSISWPHTIY
+30 LPLSHTSY
-45 LGELEEQQELRSA
+45 REEHQELRSA

-124 SNHGLV
+124 GNHGLV
-130 VILDISK
+130 VILDISQ
-137 SMRSKIKFL
+137 SMHGKIKFL

-171 KDKAIEIMP
+171 RNENIEIMP
-180 LVDRSTSI
+180 LVDQSTSI

-198 HISNITENSYKMH
+198 HISNITENSYI
-211 LLRCHSSADEL
+211 LTGIADA
-222 QILGTHRKIQNVSL
+222 GKIQNTSL

-253 YHRAMHMKSL
+253 YHRAMRMKSL

-274 DGDATDSHAAGT
+274 DGEATDSHAASG
-286 GTSTITCPYSRR
+286 GGTITCPYSRR

-303 RSNVLQTF
+303 GSNVLQTF

-321 VFNIFVTKTGN
+321 VFNIFVAKTSRQRN
-332 RRCDLRDTILNYCAG
+332 LRDTILNYCAG
-347 LDVDSTLIEKVN
+347 LDVDSALIEKVN
-359 ALQTE
+359 ALQAE
-364 NDAIAVEELLGYNIF
+364 NDAIAVEELVGYNVF
-379 YAITCNPK
+379 YAISCNPK
-387 EDKRKS
+387 ENKRKS
-393 KNTKAILE
+393 KNAKAILE